1 MTALNAQIRNCF
13 TAAAT
18 QTGFVASVPKI
29 VSRVS
34 YVTLITFSASI
45 IASCS
50 YADNKSLPKSQGEK
64 QEGSSLSVEI
74 RKPDIFKPLFEGDIA
89 ERAAALGEGP
99 YKIGTPITGYAS
111 DYIKT
116 YFEHYDHDLRFTQ
129 QLNFDEDICNFSK
142 AALFSDQI
150 DLSEFYWHHPTEEQ
164 SPLQKI
170 DKDLYHLTDGSG
182 LYIHFNYDDFA
193 FSINDEPI
201 RLVNSWLY
209 LCQFG
214 DNPEIKY
221 SEHNDA
227 IDIYT
232 TIKINKGRCDYE
244 YDTDTAPIFS
254 RNYPGST
261 IGFFWSKDD
270 LYIISVQLFD
280 YGIYN
285 TRSIERSSVAIT
297 TSKVNY
303 ESNGQMRGF
312 AATCVYNGHKTN

>member
-1 MTALNAQIRNCF
+1 MSDFKLKPTFHLLLSPLISLILIGCSAPNGYSDSFDTAGLDSTVELEATRK
-13 TAAAT
+13 T
-18 QTGFVASVPKI
+18 QTSVSTK
-29 VSRVS
+29 
-34 YVTLITFSASI
+34 
-45 IASCS
+45 
-50 YADNKSLPKSQGEK
+50 N
-64 QEGSSLSVEI
+64 
-74 RKPDIFKPLFEGDIA
+74 DINLEHFKPLFEGGIA
-89 ERAAALGEGP
+89 ERADALGEGP

-170 DKDLYHLTDGSG
+170 DNDLYYLTDDSG
-182 LYIHFNYDDFA
+182 LYIHFTYDDFA

-201 RLVNSWLY
+201 RLANSWLY

-221 SEHNDA
+221 SELNDA

-312 AATCVYNGHKTN
+312 AATCVYKGNLPEK